1 MPTQKLKQYLD
12 EYNVKYVCITHSLA
26 FTSVDI
32 AKSAHISTKQMV
44 KSVILKT
51 DKQLLMV
58 VIPAAYRV
66 DLDLISQALGG
77 KLIHLASEPEFTK
90 VFPDCEVG
98 AMPPFGNLYGLD
110 VYVAESV
117 TEHDE
122 IAFNAG
128 THSEVIKLAYR
139 DYETLVKPKLI
150 VLDQH

>member
-12 EYNVKYVCITHSLA
+12 EHNVKYVCVTHSLA

-32 AKSAHISTKQMV
+32 AKSAHIPTKQMA

-51 DKQLLMV
+51 DGKFLMV
-58 VIPAAYRV
+58 VIPAAYQV
-66 DLDLISQALGG
+66 DLALISQALGG
-77 KLIHLASEPEFTK
+77 KSIQLASEYEFAK

-128 THSEVIKLAYR
+128 THSEIIKLAYS
-139 DYETLVKPKLI
+139 DYEALVKPKLI